1 MFVKGTVLL
10 ITLLLLASAVDV
22 RAGNGCAG
30 VYFKTI
36 KTEALSTPVFGPYI
50 VDFDHD
56 GFKDLMG
63 STSNGFAYY
72 KGSVNG
78 FDTPPVFTNDGSVYF
93 IMYGDQLSADFN
105 NDGKLDLVGQTIG
118 DVLPKFAIYLNNG
131 NGSFTRSTETQAVR
145 VDNSETIVG
154 VTDFTG
160 DGRPD
165 LLVQIGSSGPVLY
178 LRKQNKDG
186 TFGNATFLP
195 VASPKNL
202 LIRDLNNDG
211 KMDFVYTMWSAT
223 ASIRTM
229 MNQGNGTFV
238 EGGAIP
244 VEPAT
249 YYPNNFIA
257 VDIDSDGKTD
267 IVSGVYARNI
277 VPPYF
282 FSIFRFGPTGA
293 ITQTE
298 FEVPATS
305 FGVSLAAPR
314 AADFDGDG
322 VTDLAFF
329 SPNGNVVA
337 KNHGNLQ
344 FSLGVTATSGD
355 HAPFVSEFTT
365 DTKADLLSP
374 NYFNLGGYRVESV
387 SYRKNV
393 CAPPGQT
400 KFVDFDGNGLSDFVF
415 WRASDGMWRRYPP
428 PFQEPVE
435 VQWGLGSLGDIPVP
449 QDYDGDGFTDYAVYR
464 ATTGYWY
471 IVRSSDGQIV
481 INHFG
486 GVSGDKPIPA
496 DYDGDGSA
504 DLAVFRPSEGNW
516 YWWPSG
522 SPEKMVGTHW
532 GLDGDVPLPMDY
544 SGDGSADVAIYRQ
557 SQGAWYIWCTDTG
570 QYIILTFGG
579 LPGDTPVPADYDKD
593 GKADLALWRPHGVS
607 NGIDWFIATSRYLYG
622 TQVAP
627 AGNIQPFVA
636 NGGGM
641 FQPGPGPLGFRASTS
656 SMVSGTSSSLPF
668 PGNGGN
674 RNASWILP
682 LE

>member
-1 MFVKGTVLL
+1 MRIKRTVL
-10 ITLLLLASAVDV
+10 IVTILLLTSVAGV
-22 RAGNGCAG
+22 RAGGGCAG

-36 KTEALSTPVFGPYI
+36 KTEALSTPVTSPYI
-50 VDFDHD
+50 VDFNQD

-63 STSNGFAYY
+63 LSSNGFTYY

-78 FDTPPVFTNDGSVYF
+78 FDTPPVFTNDGSVYY

-105 NDGKLDLVGQTIG
+105 NDGKLDLVGQTFG
-118 DVLPKFAIYLNNG
+118 DVQPRFAIYLNNG
-131 NGSFTRSTETQAVR
+131 NGTFTRSTETQAVR
-145 VDNSETIVG
+145 VDNSETILS

-165 LLVQIGSSGPVLY
+165 LLVQIGSSGPALY

-186 TFGNATFLP
+186 TFGNATWLP

-202 LIRDLNNDG
+202 LVRDLNNDG
-211 KMDFVYTMWSAT
+211 KMDFAYTMWSAT
-223 ASIRTM
+223 ATIRTM
-229 MNQGNGTFV
+229 MNQGNGTFI
-238 EGGAIP
+238 EGGAVP
-244 VEPAT
+244 VEPST

-257 VDIDSDGKTD
+257 VDIDFDSKID
-267 IVSGVYARNI
+267 IVSGIYKKDGS
-277 VPPYF
+277 PGYYF
-282 FSIFRFGPTGA
+282 SVFRFSATGA
-293 ITQTE
+293 ITPTE
-298 FEVPATS
+298 TAVPASTLA
-305 FGVSLAAPR
+305 VSPAAPR

-322 VTDLAFF
+322 IIDLAFF
-329 SPNGNVVA
+329 SPSGNVIA
-337 KNHGNLQ
+337 KNNGSLN
-344 FSLGVTATSGD
+344 FSLGVTTTSGD
-355 HAPFVSEFTT
+355 HAPFVGEFTS
-365 DTKADLLSP
+365 DTKADVISP

-393 CAPPGQT
+393 CTPQGQT

-415 WRASDGMWRRYPP
+415 WRPSDGMWRRYPP
-428 PFQEPVE
+428 FAAPVE

-471 IVRSSDGQIV
+471 IVRSSDGQIA
-481 INHFG
+481 INRFG
-486 GVSGDKPIPA
+486 GVSGDKPVPA

-516 YWWPSG
+516 YWWPTG
-522 SPEKMVGTHW
+522 SPEKMVGVHW
-532 GLDGDVPLPMDY
+532 GIDGDVPLPMDY

-570 QYIILTFGG
+570 QYILLSFGG

-593 GKADLALWRPHGVS
+593 GKADVALWRPNGLN
-607 NGIDWFIATSRYLYG
+607 NGIDWFIATSRNLYG
-622 TQVAP
+622 AQVAP
-627 AGNIQPFVA
+627 TGGIQPFVV
-636 NGGGM
+636 NSGGL
-641 FQPGPGPLGFRASTS
+641 FQLGPGPAGFRASTS
-656 SMVSGTSSSLPF
+656 SMVFGASSSTPF